1 MSTTIN
7 PREACWFALCI
18 ACLLLLF
25 LPSFALWA
33 PWSCAIPT
41 AEAVER
47 YPGKVDPNWRAVKV
61 YHGVVS
67 EWRWGT
73 PRQNPLGYA
82 ACSAALAFGL
92 TGYLYTL
99 HRAKRAQAEAC
110 RGISG

>member
-7 PREACWFALCI
+7 PREASWFALSI
-18 ACLLLLF
+18 ACLLLVF

-33 PWSCAIPT
+33 PWSSAIPT
-41 AEAVER
+41 PEAAAR
-47 YPGKVDPNWRAVKV
+47 YPGKVDPIWRAVKDNR
-61 YHGVVS
+61 GIIS
-67 EWRWGT
+67 EWPWGT

-92 TGYLYTL
+92 TGYLYAL
-99 HRAKRAQAEAC
+99 KQAKQAQAEAC